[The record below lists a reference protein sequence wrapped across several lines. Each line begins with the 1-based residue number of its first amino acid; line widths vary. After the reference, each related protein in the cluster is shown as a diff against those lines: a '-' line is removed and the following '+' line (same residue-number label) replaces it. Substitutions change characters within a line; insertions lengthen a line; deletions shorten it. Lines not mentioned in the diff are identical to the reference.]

1 MLNHLPWYV
10 LLLAIVNWIAVERK
24 WVWVE
29 YITKPGTMILLLLW
43 VGLNAP
49 INGLLFWF
57 VLGIVLSLG
66 GDIFLMLP
74 GNFFIPGLISFLFA
88 HVAYI
93 IGLNLD
99 GWLFNWHST
108 VYFLGIAAISIWL
121 YQRLRSGMA
130 QKDQRALQLPVLFY
144 VLVISV
150 MVYSALMTGWRD
162 SWTGIPAVLVSIGGV
177 LFLTS
182 DGMLAW
188 DMFVRPLSHAPL
200 WVMVT
205 YHLGQMGIILGAVL
219 MALNR

>member
-29 YITKPGTMILLLLW
+29 YITKPGTMLLLLLW

-57 VLGIVLSLG
+57 VVGIVLSLV

-74 GNFFIPGLISFLFA
+74 GNFFIPGLVFFLCA

-93 IGLNLD
+93 IGLNID
-99 GWLFNWHST
+99 GWLLNWYSA

-121 YQRLRSGMA
+121 YQRLSSAMA
-130 QKDQRALQLPVLFY
+130 QKGKQALRIPVLFY

-162 SWTGIPAVLVSIGGV
+162 SWIGFPAVLVSIGGV

-188 DMFVRPLSHAPL
+188 DMFVCPISHTPLR
-200 WVMVT
+200 VMVT
-205 YHLGQMGIILGAVL
+205 YHLGQLGIILGAVL
-219 MALNR
+219 MVLNR